1 MSPPLAQVAVRRGS
15 ALSMYGYSANNV
27 THCIRPEDVRERR
40 AVIILRHVPH
50 TAPRMTDEDME
61 AFRRQEEDRKKQRRE
76 RSRSPARSN
85 VYIYDHR
92 KLGSRGSRRSC
103 SKDNYRFDRFRRRSR
118 SRSPPRYRRRS
129 RSYGQHHHG
138 RRSRSHDRSSRRIGS
153 TDEDRLP
160 NRRSRS
166 RSRGRYRKSRSRS
179 RGRRSRSGRSR
190 SKSGNNQRRNISRS
204 VSRDRFGRTRAIQ
217 HVYSQI
223 KDIYN
228 KKDSKLSNLSSRT
241 VDKILERQNEIGG
254 EINNKRTSRSR
265 SREKVQKEIK
275 KKVQVN
281 KSIQNAILKNIMGS
295 HEEKEDKDDE
305 SSSCDESVDEAVSN
319 ITKNPQLDKDDLA
332 FKDRLQKLRMQVADK
347 AKAGKYGKVI
357 LDDNP
362 IDGQNNQKQKGLE
375 KEVEDL
381 RKELKELKEYINDR
395 NQASSTSSESES
407 EAEEQ
412 PVNVLDIFKTTI
424 LQKSKKS
431 TYVFKDKKK
440 KVFETKTRKILK
452 ERIEM
457 LNKK

>member
-1 MSPPLAQVAVRRGS
+1 MSG
-15 ALSMYGYSANNV
+15 NN
-27 THCIRPEDVRERR
+27 
-40 AVIILRHVPH
+40 
-50 TAPRMTDEDME
+50 
-61 AFRRQEEDRKKQRRE
+61 
-76 RSRSPARSN
+76 
-85 VYIYDHR
+85 
-92 KLGSRGSRRSC
+92 
-103 SKDNYRFDRFRRRSR
+103 RRRS
-118 SRSPPRYRRRS
+118 
-129 RSYGQHHHG
+129 
-138 RRSRSHDRSSRRIGS
+138 
-153 TDEDRLP
+153 
-160 NRRSRS
+160 N
-166 RSRGRYRKSRSRS
+166 
-179 RGRRSRSGRSR
+179 
-190 SKSGNNQRRNISRS
+190 SRS

-223 KDIYN
+223 KDIYK

-254 EINNKRTSRSR
+254 EIKNERTSRSR
-265 SREKVQKEIK
+265 SRDKVQKGIK
-275 KKVQVN
+275 KKAQVN

-295 HEEKEDKDDE
+295 YEEKEDDE
-305 SSSCDESVDEAVSN
+305 SSSYDESVDEAVSI

-332 FKDRLQKLRMQVADK
+332 FKDRLQKLRMQVTDK

-357 LDDNP
+357 LDNP

-381 RKELKELKEYINDR
+381 RKELKELKEYINDK

>member
-1 MSPPLAQVAVRRGS
+1 M
-15 ALSMYGYSANNV
+15 
-27 THCIRPEDVRERR
+27 
-40 AVIILRHVPH
+40 
-50 TAPRMTDEDME
+50 
-61 AFRRQEEDRKKQRRE
+61 
-76 RSRSPARSN
+76 
-85 VYIYDHR
+85 
-92 KLGSRGSRRSC
+92 
-103 SKDNYRFDRFRRRSR
+103 
-118 SRSPPRYRRRS
+118 
-129 RSYGQHHHG
+129 
-138 RRSRSHDRSSRRIGS
+138 
-153 TDEDRLP
+153 
-160 NRRSRS
+160 
-166 RSRGRYRKSRSRS
+166 
-179 RGRRSRSGRSR
+179 
-190 SKSGNNQRRNISRS
+190 
-204 VSRDRFGRTRAIQ
+204 
-217 HVYSQI
+217 
-223 KDIYN
+223 
-228 KKDSKLSNLSSRT
+228 
-241 VDKILERQNEIGG
+241 ERQNEIGG

-305 SSSCDESVDEAVSN
+305 SSSCDESVVEAVSN

-357 LDDNP
+357 LDNNP